1 MGFYDIQSF
10 QRKMRVL
17 REKGEIDPVKF
28 GFNSWNQF
36 DKGRLIMGS
45 RKATMLIGGEPNHGK
60 SAFANELIM
69 QLIEN
74 HNFKVAVFTTESGE
88 VEKVFSNFCGLY
100 QGKAYSKIRP
110 DGKINNY
117 AMTEEE
123 CSEAEYFLLD
133 KLYVFKQ
140 DRKNTKYQTLENIY
154 LELKKAED
162 LYNIKFD
169 CLVIDPV
176 YDVDDFEPKAN
187 EVLRV
192 LNRFNLEA
200 EENNRFDIMVN
211 HVADTHKSY
220 DQKTGKRRKTVAL
233 ADEFYGGKNNNR
245 KAMLQILVSRPD
257 PCDGEGGEEVV
268 LENQTNIHVLKVKP
282 EGVAKW
288 GIYPIYYD
296 WRRRRYYETYDGE
309 DGYSVTK
316 YSNKTKFENEHPTKS
331 IDISNF
337 RFTPEQAFQTNKTEI
352 NGEEDDFPF

>member
-1 MGFYDIQSF
+1 MGFYDIQSY
-10 QRKMRVL
+10 QKKMRVL
-17 REKGEIDPVKF
+17 RENGEIIPVKF
-28 GFNSWNQF
+28 GFESWNQY
-36 DKGRLIMGS
+36 DKERLIMGS
-45 RKATMLIGGEPNHGK
+45 RKATVLIGGEPNHGK
-60 SAFANELIM
+60 SAFANELVM
-69 QLIEN
+69 QLIEL
-74 HNFKVAVFTTESGE
+74 HGFKVAIFTTESGE

-100 QGKAYSKIRP
+100 QGKPYSKIRP
-110 DGKINNY
+110 DGKVNNY
-117 AMTEEE
+117 AMTDDE
-123 CSEAEYFLLD
+123 CTEAEYFLLD

-140 DRKNTKYQTLENIY
+140 DRKDTKYQTLDNIY
-154 LELKKAED
+154 KKVADAEKM
-162 LYNIKFD
+162 YNVKFD

-220 DQKTGKRRKTVAL
+220 DMKTGKRRKTVAL

-245 KAMLQILVSRPD
+245 KAMLQLLVSRPE
-257 PCDGEGGEEVV
+257 PCDGEGDQPVV

-288 GIYPIYYD
+288 GVYPIYYD

-309 DGYSVTK
+309 DGYSISK
-316 YSNKTKFENEHPTKS
+316 YSNNTKFSDKHPTKT
-331 IDISNF
+331 IDVYKVVV
-337 RFTPEQAFQTNKTEI
+337 TPQQAFDMPLNDDEF
-352 NGEEDDFPF
+352 DFPF

>member
-1 MGFYDIQSF
+1 MGFYDIQSY
-10 QRKMRVL
+10 QSKMRVL
-17 REKGEIDPVKF
+17 RENGEIIPVKF
-28 GFNSWNQF
+28 GFETWNQY
-36 DKGRLIMGS
+36 DKERLIMGS
-45 RKATMLIGGEPNHGK
+45 RKATVLIGGEPNHGK
-60 SAFANELIM
+60 SAFANELVM
-69 QLIEN
+69 QLIEL
-74 HNFKVAVFTTESGE
+74 HNFKVAIFTTESGE
-88 VEKVFSNFCGLY
+88 VEKVFSNFCGLW
-100 QGKAYSKIRP
+100 QGKPYSKVRP
-110 DGKINNY
+110 DGKPNNY
-117 AMTEEE
+117 AMTDDE

-140 DRKNTKYQTLENIY
+140 DRKDTKYQTLENIY
-154 LELKKAED
+154 KQLKISED

-220 DQKTGKRRKTVAL
+220 DIKTGKRRKTVAL

-245 KAMLQILVSRPD
+245 KAMLQLLVSRPE
-257 PCDGEGGEEVV
+257 PCDGEEGKEVV

-288 GIYPIYYD
+288 GVYPIYYD
-296 WRRRRYYETYDGE
+296 WRRRRYYETFE
-309 DGYSVTK
+309 DEYNTTSVK
-316 YSNKTKFENEHPTKS
+316 YSNGTKFINERPNTMLN
-331 IDISNF
+331 INNF
-337 RFTPEQAFQTNKTEI
+337 RSNPQQAFELPKES
-352 NGEEDDFPF
+352 DDLEFPF

>member
-1 MGFYDIQSF
+1 MGFYDIQSY
-10 QRKMRVL
+10 QKKMRVL
-17 REKGEIDPVKF
+17 RENGEIIPVKF
-28 GFNSWNQF
+28 GFESWNQY
-36 DKGRLIMGS
+36 DKERLIMGS
-45 RKATMLIGGEPNHGK
+45 RKATVLIGGEPNHGK
-60 SAFANELIM
+60 SAFANELVM
-69 QLIEN
+69 QLIEI
-74 HNFKVAVFTTESGE
+74 HNFKVAIFTTESGE

-100 QGKAYSKIRP
+100 MGKPYSKIRP
-110 DGKINNY
+110 DGKPNMY
-117 AMTEEE
+117 AMSDDE
-123 CSEAEYFLLD
+123 CSEAEYYLLD

-140 DRKNTKYQTLENIY
+140 DRKDTKYQTLDNIY
-154 LELKKAED
+154 KKVADAEKT
-162 LYNIKFD
+162 YNVKFD

-220 DQKTGKRRKTVAL
+220 DMKTGKRRKTIAL

-245 KAMLQILVSRPD
+245 KAMLQLLVSRPE
-257 PCDGEGGEEVV
+257 PCDGEGDQPVV

-288 GIYPIYYD
+288 GVYPIYYD

-309 DGYSVTK
+309 DGYSISK
-316 YSNKTKFENEHPTKS
+316 YSNNTKFSDKHPTKT
-331 IDISNF
+331 IDVSKVVV
-337 RFTPEQAFQTNKTEI
+337 TPQQAFNMSLNDDEL
-352 NGEEDDFPF
+352 DFPF

>member
-1 MGFYDIQSF
+1 MGFYDIQSY
-10 QRKMRVL
+10 QKKMRVL
-17 REKGEIDPVKF
+17 RENGEIIPVKF
-28 GFNSWNQF
+28 GFESWNQY
-36 DKGRLIMGS
+36 DKERLIMGS
-45 RKATMLIGGEPNHGK
+45 RKATVLIGGEPNHGK
-60 SAFANELIM
+60 SAFANELVM
-69 QLIEN
+69 QLIELYG
-74 HNFKVAVFTTESGE
+74 FKVAIFTTESGE

-100 QGKAYSKIRP
+100 QGKPYSKIRP

-117 AMTEEE
+117 AMTDAE
-123 CSEAEYFLLD
+123 CEEAEYFLLD

-140 DRKNTKYQTLENIY
+140 DRKDTKYQTLDNIY
-154 LELKKAED
+154 KKVSEAEN

-220 DQKTGKRRKTVAL
+220 DMKTGKRRKTVAL

-245 KAMLQILVSRPD
+245 KAMLQLLVSRPE
-257 PCDGEGGEEVV
+257 PCDGEGDQPVV

-288 GIYPIYYD
+288 GVYPIYYD

-309 DGYSVTK
+309 DGYSISK
-316 YSNKTKFENEHPTKS
+316 YSNNAKFSDKHPTKT
-331 IDISNF
+331 IDVSKVAV
-337 RFTPEQAFQTNKTEI
+337 TPQEAFNMPE
-352 NGEEDDFPF
+352 NDDELDFPF

>member
-1 MGFYDIQSF
+1 MGFYDLRGYQP
-10 QRKMRVL
+10 KMRIL
-17 REKGEIDPVKF
+17 RENGELTPVKL
-28 GFNSWNQF
+28 GFDSWNMY
-36 DKGRLIMGS
+36 DRERLIMGS
-45 RKATMLIGGEPNHGK
+45 RKATALIGGEPNHGK

-69 QLIEN
+69 QLIEI

-88 VEKVFSNFCGLY
+88 VEKVFTNFCGLY
-100 QGKAYSKIRP
+100 QGKSYSKIRP
-110 DGKINNY
+110 DGKPNHY
-117 AMTEEE
+117 AMTDDE

-140 DRKNTKYQTLENIY
+140 DRKDTKYQTLDNIY
-154 LELKKAED
+154 NELKKAEE
-162 LYNIKFD
+162 LYDIKFD

-211 HVADTHKSY
+211 HVADTHKSF

-245 KAMLQILVSRPD
+245 KAMLQLLVSRPE
-257 PCDGEGGEEVV
+257 PCDGEEGQRVV
-268 LENQTNIHVLKVKP
+268 LENQTDIHVLKVKP
-282 EGVAKW
+282 EGIAKW

-296 WRRRRYYETYDGE
+296 WRRRRYYETYE
-309 DGYSVTK
+309 DDDNKTIVK
-316 YSNKTKFENEHPTKS
+316 FSNKTKFIKERPNTLLDANNVRLTPQQAFDNPRKSIENE
-331 IDISNF
+331 D
-337 RFTPEQAFQTNKTEI
+337 
-352 NGEEDDFPF
+352 DDFPF